1 MEDNPLL
8 TVDDLTFS
16 YGEVSTLRGVTFSVP
31 KGEIISL
38 MGRNGVGKTTLLKT
52 LMGLNKPT
60 GGRIQFEGKDLT
72 ETPTHDRVKGGWG
85 YVPQGRQIF
94 PRLTVEENLKIG
106 LGGRV
111 APLRKVPQDIY
122 DFFPVL
128 FEMRARAGGNLSG
141 GQQQQLAIGRA
152 LATDPKLLL
161 LDEPTEG
168 IQPNIIQLIG
178 DILKKLSE
186 EKGMTI
192 LIVEQYLDFV
202 REISAGF
209 YIMNRGAISAG
220 GSINQLT
227 QDLVHQY
234 LSV

>member
-1 MEDNPLL
+1 MDAENLL
-8 TVDDLTFS
+8 KVEGLTFA
-16 YGEVSTLRGVTFSVP
+16 YGEVATLRGVDFTVP
-31 KGEIISL
+31 KGKVVSL

-52 LMGLNKPT
+52 LMGLNISN
-60 GGRIQFEGKDLT
+60 GGTITFDGNDMTKMQ
-72 ETPTHDRVKGGWG
+72 THDRVKGGLG

-94 PRLTVEENLKIG
+94 PRLTVEDNLKIG
-106 LGGRV
+106 LGARAV
-111 APLRKVPQDIY
+111 TLRKVPQGIY
-122 DFFPVL
+122 EYFPVL
-128 FEMRARAGGNLSG
+128 YDMRARAGGNLSG

-152 LATDPKLLL
+152 LATDPQLLL

-178 DILKKLSE
+178 DILQQLAK

-202 REISAGF
+202 REISSRF

-220 GSINQLT
+220 GSIQELT

>member
-1 MEDNPLL
+1 MLE
-8 TVDDLTFS
+8 VEGLTFS
-16 YGEVSTLRGVTFSVP
+16 YGEVATLRGVDFSVP
-31 KGEIISL
+31 KGKVVSL

-52 LMGLNKPT
+52 LMGLNVPS
-60 GGRIQFEGKDLT
+60 GGRILFEGKEMTQL
-72 ETPTHDRVKGGWG
+72 PTHKRVKGGLG

-94 PRLTVEENLKIG
+94 PRLTVEDNLKIG
-106 LGGRV
+106 LGARGET
-111 APLRKVPQDIY
+111 LRKVPQDIY

-152 LATDPKLLL
+152 LATDPQLLL

-178 DILKKLSE
+178 DILQQLAK

-202 REISAGF
+202 REISSSF
-209 YIMNRGAISAG
+209 YIMNRGAISARG
-220 GSINQLT
+220 PIHDLT